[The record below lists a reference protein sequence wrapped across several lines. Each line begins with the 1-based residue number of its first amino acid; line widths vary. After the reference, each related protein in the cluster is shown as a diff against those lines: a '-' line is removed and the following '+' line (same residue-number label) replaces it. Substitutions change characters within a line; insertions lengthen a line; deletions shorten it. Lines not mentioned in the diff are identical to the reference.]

1 VAGGVR
7 LSGLSESPPALA
19 TQPFVHT
26 RHVPAWGPDLPE
38 QCHLVRSCVSGV
50 EFSPVWRGE
59 AELAFG
65 DAGDREVAALAPLDL
80 GPGYVFSY
88 AETLMP
94 GGLA

>member
-1 VAGGVR
+1 
-7 LSGLSESPPALA
+7 
-19 TQPFVHT
+19 
-26 RHVPAWGPDLPE
+26 
-38 QCHLVRSCVSGV
+38 VSGV

-65 DAGDREVAALAPLDL
+65 DVAGLEVAALAPLEL

-94 GGLA
+94 GGCA